1 MTLMCDSLF
10 LGSKNVEVLHFYVV
24 KSVVITH
31 FFTVK
36 SVVITHLFVAKSVYV
51 LHFFTVKNVMKCYNK
66 VKEGGLYVSFS
77 YKKII

>member
-10 LGSKNVEVLHFYVV
+10 LGSKNAEVLHFYV
-24 KSVVITH
+24 
-31 FFTVK
+31 VK

-51 LHFFTVKNVMKCYNK
+51 LHFFTVKNVKKCYNK

>member
-31 FFTVK
+31 
-36 SVVITHLFVAKSVYV
+36 LFVAKSVYV
-51 LHFFTVKNVMKCYNK
+51 LHFFTVKNVKRFYNK

>member
-31 FFTVK
+31 
-36 SVVITHLFVAKSVYV
+36 LFVAKSVYV
-51 LHFFTVKNVMKCYNK
+51 LHFFTVKNVKKCYNK

>member
-31 FFTVK
+31 
-36 SVVITHLFVAKSVYV
+36 LFVAKYVYV
-51 LHFFTVKNVMKCYNK
+51 LHFFTVKNVKKCYNK

>member
-31 FFTVK
+31 
-36 SVVITHLFVAKSVYV
+36 LFVAKNVYI
-51 LHFFTVKNVMKCYNK
+51 LHFFTVKNVKKCYNK

>member
-10 LGSKNVEVLHFYVV
+10 LGSKNVEVLNFYV
-24 KSVVITH
+24 
-31 FFTVK
+31 VK

-51 LHFFTVKNVMKCYNK
+51 LHFFTVKNVKKCYNK

>member
-10 LGSKNVEVLHFYVV
+10 LRSKNVEVLHFYVV

-31 FFTVK
+31 
-36 SVVITHLFVAKSVYV
+36 LFVEKSVYV
-51 LHFFTVKNVMKCYNK
+51 LHFFTVKNVKKCYNK

>member
-10 LGSKNVEVLHFYVV
+10 LRSKNVEVLHFYVV

-31 FFTVK
+31 FFAV
-36 SVVITHLFVAKSVYV
+36 KSVYV
-51 LHFFTVKNVMKCYNK
+51 LHFFTVKNVKKCYNK

>member
-24 KSVVITH
+24 KSVA
-31 FFTVK
+31 
-36 SVVITHLFVAKSVYV
+36 ITHLFVAKSVYV
-51 LHFFTVKNVMKCYNK
+51 LHFFTVKNVKKCYNK

>member
-31 FFTVK
+31 
-36 SVVITHLFVAKSVYV
+36 LFVAKSIYV
-51 LHFFTVKNVMKCYNK
+51 LHFFTVKNVKKCYNK

>member
-36 SVVITHLFVAKSVYV
+36 N
-51 LHFFTVKNVMKCYNK
+51 VKKCYNK

>member
-31 FFTVK
+31 
-36 SVVITHLFVAKSVYV
+36 LYVAKSVYV
-51 LHFFTVKNVMKCYNK
+51 LHFFTVKNVKKCYNK

>member
-1 MTLMCDSLF
+1 MCDSLF

-31 FFTVK
+31 
-36 SVVITHLFVAKSVYV
+36 LFVAKSVYV
-51 LHFFTVKNVMKCYNK
+51 LHFFTVKNVKKCYNK

>member
-1 MTLMCDSLF
+1 MCDSLF

-31 FFTVK
+31 L
-36 SVVITHLFVAKSVYV
+36 IVAKSVYV
-51 LHFFTVKNVMKCYNK
+51 LHFFTVKNVKKCYNK

>member
-31 FFTVK
+31 
-36 SVVITHLFVAKSVYV
+36 LFVAKSVYV
-51 LHFFTVKNVMKCYNK
+51 LHFFTVKNVKKCYNK
-66 VKEGGLYVSFS
+66 VKEGCLYVSFS

>member
-31 FFTVK
+31 FFSVK
-36 SVVITHLFVAKSVYV
+36 NVGITHIFVAKSAYV
-51 LHFFTVKNVMKCYNK
+51 LHFFTVKNVKKCYNK

>member
-31 FFTVK
+31 
-36 SVVITHLFVAKSVYV
+36 LFVAKSVYV
-51 LHFFTVKNVMKCYNK
+51 LHFFTVKNVKKCYNK
-66 VKEGGLYVSFS
+66 VKDKLLNVN
-77 YKKII
+77 K

>member
-24 KSVVITH
+24 KSVM
-31 FFTVK
+31 
-36 SVVITHLFVAKSVYV
+36 ITHLFVAKSVYV
-51 LHFFTVKNVMKCYNK
+51 LHFFTVKNVKKCYNK

>member
-31 FFTVK
+31 
-36 SVVITHLFVAKSVYV
+36 LFVAKNVYV
-51 LHFFTVKNVMKCYNK
+51 LHFFTVKNVKKCYNK

>member
-31 FFTVK
+31 
-36 SVVITHLFVAKSVYV
+36 LFVAKSVYV
-51 LHFFTVKNVMKCYNK
+51 LHFFTVKNVKKCYNK
-66 VKEGGLYVSFS
+66 VKEGGSICIV
-77 YKKII
+77 

>member
-31 FFTVK
+31 
-36 SVVITHLFVAKSVYV
+36 LFVAKSVYI
-51 LHFFTVKNVMKCYNK
+51 LHFFTVKNVKKCYNK